1 MAASAASVQELRS
14 QSSSNDTSLVVE
26 IQKLGNH
33 DVARVTRVFGHK
45 TIEVSI
51 ELAGGFRAKVQGR
64 AEELALHTDCY
75 GVLGGLAVQ

>member
-26 IQKLGNH
+26 IQKLGND

-51 ELAGGFRAKVQGR
+51 EFGGRVQSESAGTGGGS
-64 AEELALHTDCY
+64 ALHTDCY